1 MFKEIQDWMAQ
12 RCGKF
17 TASEIYKL
25 MGSGKKD
32 YFSLV
37 AKTYIS
43 QKAAEIL
50 TLEPSN
56 RPNTMAMDWGQSH
69 EYEAYT
75 KFKEMYGDCEYFG
88 GENPTFFKYSKY
100 SGGSPDALGSDFVLE
115 IKCPYNSSE
124 HLNHWLYETGE
135 DLKDGKPEYY
145 WQVVANMIFTGKD
158 KAIFVSYD
166 PRFEPEY
173 QLKTLKISLNLDDAC
188 LLQERLREAEIHL
201 DQLLNKINAK
211 GSYFT
216 KGSKG
221 I

>member
-56 RPNTMAMDWGQSH
+56 RPNTMAMDWRQSH

-75 KFKEMYGDCEYFG
+75 KFKELYGEINYFG
-88 GENPTFFKYSKY
+88 GENPTFFSYSKY
-100 SGGSPDALGSDFVLE
+100 SGGSPDALGKDYVLE

-124 HLNHWLYETGE
+124 HLNHLMMETDE

-173 QLKTLKISLNLDDAC
+173 QLKTLKINLNFDDAS
-188 LLQERLREAEIHL
+188 LLKERLVDAEIHL
-201 DQLLNKINAK
+201 DGLLKKINAK
-211 GSYFT
+211 GANSS
-216 KGSKG
+216 KSSKG